1 MIGVGIDLF
10 RYGGGGGPAF
20 TVSNSLIFTA
30 ASSQR
35 GVQTLSSPTA
45 TNKWTFSTWF
55 KIVATGTNN
64 MLLSAGATTSNFAY
78 IKVNASNQIEVFTG
92 TGGGIDGYVYTGA
105 VVTSAD
111 TWYHLTVK
119 YDGTAAASSR
129 ITVYLD
135 GSPKSLTVNTE
146 WPTTSTYLNTA
157 IAHGL
162 GVRNRAGTFDQYLN
176 GKLSETYLIDGQALD
191 YSGFYDGSPV
201 LYTGTFG
208 NNGFYLDYK
217 DGTSTT
223 TLGYDVSGNDNHW
236 TLVNMTTA
244 NQSTDVPG
252 SSAPPSLSPSLFLA
266 FDSSEASFVDT
277 GLTS

>member
-1 MIGVGIDLF
+1 MIGLGIDLF

-208 NNGFYLDYK
+208 NN
-217 DGTSTT
+217 
-223 TLGYDVSGNDNHW
+223 
-236 TLVNMTTA
+236 
-244 NQSTDVPG
+244 
-252 SSAPPSLSPSLFLA
+252 
-266 FDSSEASFVDT
+266 
-277 GLTS
+277 